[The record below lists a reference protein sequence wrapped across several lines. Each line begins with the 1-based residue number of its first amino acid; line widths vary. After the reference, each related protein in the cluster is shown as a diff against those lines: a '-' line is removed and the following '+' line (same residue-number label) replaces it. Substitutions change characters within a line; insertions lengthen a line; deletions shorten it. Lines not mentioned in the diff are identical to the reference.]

1 MFANMNTKLG
11 AMAEFLYPA
20 RVAALRRKLQV
31 LDCDT
36 AWILQPENRRYL
48 SGFQA
53 EDMQLTE
60 SAGSLLLG
68 SQAALLVTDSR
79 YTLQAQSEAVG
90 FEVFT
95 LRKDFLDD
103 LPEVLARIH
112 TTRLGFEGERLTWGL
127 YRRLSKRLS
136 ALPSPVELI
145 PMDSPVEELRLLK
158 DTQEIRALEASAD
171 MISAVL
177 DRVIEELEP
186 GMTEADVAWRIKELA
201 REAGAQGMAF
211 PPIVASGPNGAL
223 PHAEPGPRRLQTGE
237 PIVFDVGVKLDGY
250 CSDLSRTVFLGEPS
264 ERFKTVYATVRRA
277 QQAAIAE
284 IRPGVSS
291 THPDAIARQVILEA
305 GFGDFFGHALG
316 HGVGLATHERP
327 RLAPRK
333 PVELQENMVV
343 TVEPGIYLPGEGG
356 VRLEEMVVIE
366 KTGVRV
372 LTNSRHLYEF
382 AA

>member
-1 MFANMNTKLG
+1 
-11 AMAEFLYPA
+11 MAEFPYTV
-20 RVAALRRKLQV
+20 RMAALRQKLTA
-31 LDCDT
+31 LGCDT

-60 SAGSLLLG
+60 SAGSLLL
-68 SQAALLVTDSR
+68 SAQAALLVTDSR
-79 YTLQAQSEAVG
+79 YTLQAQAEARH

-95 LRKDFLDD
+95 LKGDFLDD
-103 LPEVLARIH
+103 LPQVLARLH
-112 TTRLGFEGERLTWGL
+112 TTRLGFEEDHLSWGLHRKLSERLSSL
-127 YRRLSKRLS
+127 
-136 ALPSPVELI
+136 ASPISLV
-145 PMDSPVEELRLLK
+145 PMNGPVEELRILK
-158 DTQEIRALEASAD
+158 DPQEIHALEASAA
-171 MISAVL
+171 MISEVL
-177 DRVIEELEP
+177 DRVIDELKP
-186 GMTEADVAWRIKELA
+186 GMSEAAVAWRIKELA
-201 REAGAQGMAF
+201 RAAGAQGMAF

-223 PHAEPGPRRLQTGE
+223 PHADPGPRRLQPGE

-250 CSDLSRTVFLGEPS
+250 CSDITRTVFLGEPS
-264 ERFKTVYATVRRA
+264 ARFKTVYATVRQA
-277 QQAAIAE
+277 QQAAMAT

-291 THPDAIARQVILEA
+291 THPDTVARQVILEA

-356 VRLEEMVVIE
+356 VRLEETVVIE
-366 KTGVRV
+366 KTGARV
-372 LTNSRHLYEF
+372 LTKSRHLYDF
-382 AA
+382 TA